1 MPTMTSLPPDL
12 QQWADRHLPGP
23 DRATVTDAS
32 WPRGDSRIWKA
43 TTPST
48 AAFVKMYPS
57 TARYGRELRG
67 CEHAARALTADEAPH
82 VIAAN
87 EELRS
92 VILTALP
99 GQVVRGLAL
108 QKAEEERV
116 HRLAGRLLRRWHDA
130 PTPISATSR
139 TDIMTAITDQAD
151 EAAVCLDRVG
161 DRLSP
166 AERDLVRKVSTELVG
181 IAQNLPLA
189 YRHGDYSPRNWL
201 WDAAAGHHSIID
213 FEESAPGIAVEDLVW
228 LHGAAWPDRPD
239 LRRAFLT
246 GYGRDLTQSEERAL
260 LLLTVRLG
268 VSYLSTGLAK
278 DDPVLVDRGHTVV
291 GRMARA
297 AG

>member
-1 MPTMTSLPPDL
+1 
-12 QQWADRHLPGP
+12 
-23 DRATVTDAS
+23 
-32 WPRGDSRIWKA
+32 
-43 TTPST
+43 
-48 AAFVKMYPS
+48 
-57 TARYGRELRG
+57 
-67 CEHAARALTADEAPH
+67 
-82 VIAAN
+82 
-87 EELRS
+87 
-92 VILTALP
+92 
-99 GQVVRGLAL
+99 
-108 QKAEEERV
+108 
-116 HRLAGRLLRRWHDA
+116 
-130 PTPISATSR
+130 
-139 TDIMTAITDQAD
+139 
-151 EAAVCLDRVG
+151 
-161 DRLSP
+161 
-166 AERDLVRKVSTELVG
+166 VRKVSTELVG